1 MTTIPAIHISILF
14 FLFSTLTRR
23 QLGFFQ
29 NQEVEV
35 ARIVSTT
42 HFKSVTKW
50 QTLYV
55 VETL

>member
-1 MTTIPAIHISILF
+1 MPVTFQWEMNAHFLQRSLF
-14 FLFSTLTRR
+14 VKEY
-23 QLGFFQ
+23 FFQ

-50 QTLYV
+50 QTLH